1 MDAIRWLEQKAAGF
15 GALTEPERSAPM
27 HFSLLWSYFEA
38 EALHTNGSSNAVAA
52 WIRNLSAHGKLD
64 TAAFST
70 ALDYFKSRYFSAG
83 SFTHHFDSLNL
94 RANDSPELVRAVLS
108 GNNPDPVDSVV
119 ALFIVIYRF
128 RNNYF
133 HGPKWAYN
141 LQDQLSNFNVAN
153 DSLMIAMDMWRP

>member
-1 MDAIRWLEQKAAGF
+1 MDAIRWLEKAAGF

-27 HFSLLWSYFEA
+27 HFSLLWSFCEA

-52 WIRNLSAHGKLD
+52 WIRDLSAHRNLD
-64 TAAFST
+64 PAAFSP
-70 ALDYFKSRYFSAG
+70 ALDYFKSRYFSQG
-83 SFTHHFDSLNL
+83 NFTHHFDSLNL
-94 RANDSPELVRAVLS
+94 RPNDSLDLVRAMLS

-128 RNNYF
+128 RSNYS